1 MEKEAGQHEELDPVQ
16 SEAADSQP
24 AADGGVQ
31 GGDTADNGLPES
43 PEALREELLAS
54 RQKADDYWDQL
65 LHARADLTNMQR
77 RAERELANAHKY
89 ALDRFVREL
98 LPVYDSLELGLNA
111 ARESGADAEKIA
123 EGLDMTLKM
132 FVETLGKF
140 GVTLVDPEGE
150 PFDPAAHQAMTTQP
164 APELPNN
171 TVLNVYQKGCLLN
184 DRLVRPA
191 TVVVSSGGKSDDKA
205 QHTSIDEHA

>member
-1 MEKEAGQHEELDPVQ
+1 MDKEDGQQEEVESVQ
-16 SEAADSQP
+16 TDGLEASPLTGQQEANEVSDADLP
-24 AADGGVQ
+24 
-31 GGDTADNGLPES
+31 DN
-43 PEALREELLAS
+43 PEAMREELQTA

-89 ALDRFVREL
+89 ALDRFVRDL

-111 ARESGADAEKIA
+111 AKEPDTDTAKII
-123 EGLDMTLKM
+123 EGLEMTLRM

-140 GVTLVDPEGE
+140 GVSLVDPQGQ
-150 PFDPAAHQAMTTQP
+150 PFDPAVHQAMTTQP
-164 APELPNN
+164 APEQPNN
-171 TVLNVYQKGCLLN
+171 TVLNVFQKGCLLN

-191 TVVVSSGGKSDDKA
+191 TVVVSSGGKNDDA
-205 QHTSIDEHA
+205 EEHASIDEHA